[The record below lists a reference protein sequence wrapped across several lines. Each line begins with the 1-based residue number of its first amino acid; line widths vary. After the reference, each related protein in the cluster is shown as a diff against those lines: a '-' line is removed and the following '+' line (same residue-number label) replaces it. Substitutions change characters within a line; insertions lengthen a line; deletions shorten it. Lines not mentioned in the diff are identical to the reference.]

1 MRMTMVLGVVAAAGL
16 IAAAPAGAASVDDV
30 EVIASGLDNPR
41 HLSVSPTGDIYVAEA
56 GRGGNFGE
64 APSCFGSAEGPA
76 CTGATGAV
84 TRLAKKGRNY
94 TQRRILTG
102 LASMALEGNRN
113 AIGPHGIFAT
123 GRSVF
128 VTNGGPTEPQR
139 GTPAAT
145 VLRDPT
151 LVAEDPVSRRYGALL
166 KLGRKNKARRIADLW
181 KFEQRNNVDADVGNP
196 AIDSNAVD
204 VLPYKGRL
212 IVADAGANSLLSV
225 KRNGKIKAIAVFP
238 NTPTPDPFGT
248 GEIPMQTVPTGVVK
262 GPDGAL
268 YMSQLTGF
276 PFPFG
281 GASVF
286 RVNPRTGRVS
296 RYATGF
302 TNIIDLDFGRDGTL
316 YVVEID
322 SDSLLPP
329 IGPSDDGGLWTVPK
343 GGGTPAKVE
352 MDAGT
357 LINPGGIDVDR
368 KGTLFVTNKATQP
381 GTGEVL
387 RMTLGD

>member
-1 MRMTMVLGVVAAAGL
+1 
-16 IAAAPAGAASVDDV
+16 
-30 EVIASGLDNPR
+30 
-41 HLSVSPTGDIYVAEA
+41 
-56 GRGGNFGE
+56 
-64 APSCFGSAEGPA
+64 
-76 CTGATGAV
+76 
-84 TRLAKKGRNY
+84 
-94 TQRRILTG
+94 
-102 LASMALEGNRN
+102 
-113 AIGPHGIFAT
+113 
-123 GRSVF
+123 
-128 VTNGGPTEPQR
+128 
-139 GTPAAT
+139 
-145 VLRDPT
+145 
-151 LVAEDPVSRRYGALL
+151 
-166 KLGRKNKARRIADLW
+166 
-181 KFEQRNNVDADVGNP
+181 
-196 AIDSNAVD
+196 
-204 VLPYKGRL
+204 
-212 IVADAGANSLLSV
+212 
-225 KRNGKIKAIAVFP
+225 
-238 NTPTPDPFGT
+238 
-248 GEIPMQTVPTGVVK
+248 MQTVPTGVVK

-316 YVVEID
+316 YVLEID

-329 IGPSDDGGLWTVPK
+329 IGPSDDGGLWTVPE

-387 RMTLGD
+387 RMTLED